1 MKIKNDQ
8 ILKFLQAHIDT
19 SIETVAA
26 RMSDSLD
33 FHDVHIGSLVTLVKK
48 VYEAGYDNGFDDGVT
63 AEEERAVTRAKESRD

>member
-19 SIETVAA
+19 SIETVATQ
-26 RMSDSLD
+26 MSDSLD

-48 VYEAGYDNGFDDGVT
+48 VYEAGYDDGFDDGVT
-63 AEEERAVTRAKESRD
+63 AEEERAVLNRY